1 MGLSMSQWDAL
12 DAHDRAWALALDVTD
27 AEAEAGQCAACGGPK
42 MECQDPDNQHAY
54 VVSTSRCYR
63 TAAIAAAQRK
73 RTDPDGVLYRVVLD
87 PGLKKSARK
96 GRTSG

>member
-1 MGLSMSQWDAL
+1 MTQWDAL
-12 DAHDRAWALALDVTD
+12 DEYDRAWALALDVTT
-27 AEAEAGQCAACGGPK
+27 AEAEAGVCPSCGGSK
-42 MECQDPDNQHAY
+42 AECQDPDNQHAY

-73 RTDPDGVLYRVVLD
+73 RTDHDGVLYRVVLD

>member
-1 MGLSMSQWDAL
+1 MTQWDAL
-12 DAHDRAWALALDVTD
+12 DEYDRAWALALDVTT
-27 AEAEAGQCAACGGPK
+27 AEAEAGVCPSCGGQK
-42 MECQDPDNQHAY
+42 AECQDLDNQHAF

-73 RTDPDGVLYRVVLD
+73 RTDHDGVLYRVVLD
-87 PGLKKSARK
+87 PSLKKSARK